1 MTQVLAGK
9 VALVTGAASG
19 IGLGAV
25 EALVAA
31 GAQVLAADIQDE
43 KGAMLAAR
51 FAGRVVYRRCN
62 VTHEDDIIGAVA
74 EAEGAFGGLD
84 IVFNNAG
91 AAGAMMPVLE
101 LGRADW
107 TGALD
112 LLVTSV
118 FLGVKHGAPAL
129 MRRGGGAIINTASI
143 AGLQAGYGP
152 IAYST
157 AKAAVIHF
165 SRCAAAELSPHGVR
179 VNAICPGLIATSIFG
194 GALGLPVEQADQLAA
209 RIAETAG
216 SSQPINR
223 SGAPSDIAA
232 MVVHLAS
239 SAGSFITGQHFVID
253 GGITVGP
260 RHSWDAGSP
269 APFAEAVLGAFEAG
283 AGGPAPAG

>member
-1 MTQVLAGK
+1 MAQVLAGK
-9 VALVTGAASG
+9 VGLVTGAASG
-19 IGLGAV
+19 IGLGTV
-25 EALVAA
+25 EAMVAA
-31 GAQVLAADIQDE
+31 GAQVLACDIQDA

-51 FAGRVVYRRCN
+51 FPGQVLYRRCD
-62 VTHEDDIIGAVA
+62 VTVEDDIIAAVA
-74 EAEGAFGGLD
+74 EAEAAFGGLD
-84 IVFNNAG
+84 VIFNNAG
-91 AAGAMMPVLE
+91 AAGAMLPVLE

-107 TGALD
+107 TRALD
-112 LLVTSV
+112 LLLTSV
-118 FLGVKHGAPAL
+118 FLGVKHASPAL

-165 SRCAAAELSPHGVR
+165 TRCAAAELSPHGVR

-216 SSQPINR
+216 SSQPISR
-223 SGAPSDIAA
+223 SGAPADIAA
-232 MVVHLAS
+232 MVVHLAGA
-239 SAGSFITGQHFVID
+239 AGSFITGQHFVID

-269 APFAEAVLGAFEAG
+269 APFAEAVLGAFESG
-283 AGGPAPAG
+283 AAAPG

>member
-1 MTQVLAGK
+1 MGKALDGK
-9 VALVTGAASG
+9 VGLITGAASG
-19 IGLGAV
+19 IGLGTV
-25 EALVAA
+25 EAFVAA
-31 GAQVLAADIQDE
+31 GAKVVACDIQDE

-51 FAGRVVYRRCN
+51 FPNRVLYRRCD
-62 VTHEDDIIGAVA
+62 VMHEDDIVAAIA
-74 EAEGAFGGLD
+74 EAEAAFGGLD
-84 IVFNNAG
+84 IMFNNAG
-91 AAGAMMPVLE
+91 AAGAMLPVLE

-107 TGALD
+107 TRALD

-118 FLGVKHGAPAL
+118 FLGVKHAAPAL
-129 MRRGGGAIINTASI
+129 MRRGGGSIINTASI

-165 SRCAAAELSPHGVR
+165 TRCAAAELSPHGVR

-216 SSQPINR
+216 TSQPVNR

-239 SAGSFITGQHFVID
+239 DAGSFITGQHIVID

-283 AGGPAPAG
+283 AAPTG